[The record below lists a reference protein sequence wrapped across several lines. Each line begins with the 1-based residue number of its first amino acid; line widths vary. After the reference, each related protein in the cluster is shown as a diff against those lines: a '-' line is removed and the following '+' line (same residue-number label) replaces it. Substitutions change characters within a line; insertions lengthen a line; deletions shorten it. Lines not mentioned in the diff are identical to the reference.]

1 MEQQNS
7 RDGINSLETGT
18 VQNHYPKE
26 QRKINFQ
33 PFGQDGISFLDFLDI
48 INPLQHIPIVSNIY
62 RTITGDVIDPVS
74 KIAGSA
80 LYGGPI
86 GAAASLMDVILE
98 YNTGSGIVETALTT
112 GANKPQEEKNV
123 STVAAETGLPKTI
136 DSYVSDQ
143 SHEEN
148 INTLINSVI
157 PIINILSSNNFLTE
171 AQNKHLILNELWLI
185 HEKNYDNIKEQE
197 YAKIRQRAVAYEKA
211 SSL

>member
-1 MEQQNS
+1 VEQQNS